1 MIVFDVVAAVLGT
14 AAVIYLFIALVK
26 PERF

>member
-1 MIVFDVVAAVLGT
+1 MIVFNAIAALLGVL
-14 AAVIYLFIALVK
+14 AVIYLVIALVK